1 MSIQV
6 TYPSDTPAAWDAKR
20 ADHQLAMKQA
30 SDTETSQ
37 YNFVLRSL
45 QLFADLKT
53 PLATEDRTTLGTA
66 VYTVSAARW
75 AEQKPKTAAILQG
88 TADSLGMSLEALCA
102 EIVAATQ
109 PAEFTAARV
118 AIAQA

>member
-1 MSIQV
+1 VSIQV
-6 TYPSDTPAAWDAKR
+6 NYPSDTQAEWDAKR
-20 ADHQLAMKQA
+20 EDHRLAMKRA
-30 SDTETSQ
+30 ADTETEQ
-37 YNFVLRSL
+37 YNVVLRSL
-45 QLFADLKT
+45 QLYAPLKT
-53 PLATEDRTTLGTA
+53 PLDTDQRTALGMA
-66 VYTVSAARW
+66 VYSVAAARW